1 MKNLAIIFNPSTGD
15 VFVASWADIDFG
27 RVPLW
32 LLGFVGGDDVEIHL
46 LSSLFIYGSSS
57 VNTNLA
63 PNESIGVEL
72 MDGAW
77 TSAAG
82 DETFSAAG
90 DETFSAAT
98 TGIDE
103 DADGIRLIAINPT
116 HNAVTEQYDAVVTYI
131 NTGDIQ
137 FSTLASQNART
148 VTLSTSPL
156 DDEEDRIAPTTLNN
170 NGDVSIAWRHS
181 LGGDHDNS
189 ITTNTL
195 TAPNNYIA
203 VELEDAGWT
212 ATIKFPLDGTAD
224 GTTVS
229 VTSGEVSF

>member
-1 MKNLAIIFNPSTGD
+1 VGVGGGGGADTGR
-15 VFVASWADIDFG
+15 I
-27 RVPLW
+27 PLW
-32 LLGFVGGDDVEIHL
+32 LVGLVGGLFDGML
-46 LSSLFIYGSSS
+46 LFSSAS

-103 DADGIRLIAINPT
+103 DADGTRLIAINPT
-116 HNAVTEQYDAVVTYI
+116 PNVVTKQYDAVVTYI
-131 NTGDIQ
+131 NAGDIQ

-148 VTLSTSPL
+148 VTLSASPL

-170 NGDVSIAWRHS
+170 NGDVSIAWRRS
-181 LGGDHDNS
+181 LGDDNS

-195 TAPNNYIA
+195 TAPNNYIT

-212 ATIKFPLDGTAD
+212 ATIKFPLDGTTD

-229 VTSGEVSF
+229 VTSKEVGF